1 MTNKQTA
8 KTNLNLA
15 DYVRINHI
23 STLKK
28 DMFTNPQLQSNKKI
42 ILNKQIFVI
51 HIIVMYLLF
60 SDKFVHLRE
69 QLNDFN
75 NYVVGTAKRKNVECN
90 KTGGSG
96 FRNPF
101 DISRSKLL
109 EVVKNMQN
117 NFSQLSQT
125 RFFEDGKLLQI
136 N

>member
-1 MTNKQTA
+1 M
-8 KTNLNLA
+8 NL
-15 DYVRINHI
+15 YI
-23 STLKK
+23 
-28 DMFTNPQLQSNKKI
+28 
-42 ILNKQIFVI
+42 
-51 HIIVMYLLF
+51 LF

-69 QLNDFN
+69 QLSDFN

-117 NFSQLSQT
+117 NFSQFSQT
-125 RFFEDGKLLQI
+125 KLFEDGKI
-136 N
+136 DFN

>member
-1 MTNKQTA
+1 M
-8 KTNLNLA
+8 NLC
-15 DYVRINHI
+15 I
-23 STLKK
+23 
-28 DMFTNPQLQSNKKI
+28 
-42 ILNKQIFVI
+42 
-51 HIIVMYLLF
+51 LF

-69 QLNDFN
+69 QLSDFN

-117 NFSQLSQT
+117 NFSQFSQT
-125 RFFEDGKLLQI
+125 KLFEDGI
-136 N
+136 NDFN

>member
-1 MTNKQTA
+1 
-8 KTNLNLA
+8 
-15 DYVRINHI
+15 
-23 STLKK
+23 
-28 DMFTNPQLQSNKKI
+28 
-42 ILNKQIFVI
+42 
-51 HIIVMYLLF
+51 MYCMYIYLCV
-60 SDKFVHLRE
+60 SDKFIHLRE

-101 DISRSKLL
+101 DISRSKLI

-125 RFFEDGKLLQI
+125 RFFEDG
-136 N
+136 

>member
-1 MTNKQTA
+1 M
-8 KTNLNLA
+8 
-15 DYVRINHI
+15 
-23 STLKK
+23 
-28 DMFTNPQLQSNKKI
+28 
-42 ILNKQIFVI
+42 
-51 HIIVMYLLF
+51 
-60 SDKFVHLRE
+60 RE

-117 NFSQLSQT
+117 NFSSLSQI
-125 RFFEDGKLLQI
+125 RFLEDGNIMLKI
-136 N
+136 NLIFCI

>member
-1 MTNKQTA
+1 M
-8 KTNLNLA
+8 
-15 DYVRINHI
+15 
-23 STLKK
+23 
-28 DMFTNPQLQSNKKI
+28 
-42 ILNKQIFVI
+42 
-51 HIIVMYLLF
+51 
-60 SDKFVHLRE
+60 RE

-117 NFSQLSQT
+117 NFSSISQT
-125 RFFEDGKLLQI
+125 RFFEDGNFILKVKLTFCI
-136 N
+136 